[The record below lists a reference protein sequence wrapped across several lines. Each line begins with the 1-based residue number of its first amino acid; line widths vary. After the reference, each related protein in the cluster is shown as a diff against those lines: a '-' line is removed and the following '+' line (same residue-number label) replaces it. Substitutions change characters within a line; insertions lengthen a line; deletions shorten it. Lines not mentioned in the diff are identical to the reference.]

1 MSLMQRKGISRLAG
15 FVSVVLSCIVF
26 PLGVGELALRILKFP
41 SPIASGWGWEQS
53 PRRALSPPE
62 DTGHNELG
70 LRGTSFS
77 YGPDDIV
84 VLLLGDSQV
93 EVATSPP
100 ELMPER
106 LLEAHLARAHLPRS
120 VKVFSLASSGWGND
134 QQLVALQ
141 RYFQS
146 YRADLVLVWST
157 PSNDLWENA
166 FPDRSDTAEAGH
178 LKPTFLLDGT
188 ELKGP
193 FFTGP
198 VFLSESRVME
208 LVLRA
213 RLRLLGRT
221 KEQYLLDQ
229 WLERLP
235 RVDRRPQE
243 GQAAHCSS
251 YPTIDQEQFFRN
263 IFALPPEGVVVRTS
277 EDVEHSR
284 SSFSPYI
291 APRSDRDMY
300 LIRITRMLLARIR
313 ELTTQHGAAFRYI
326 YTLRNEFDAVAAQS
340 LQCVETTTG
349 KQFAAQWRIFELV
362 QSLVNQEDLLVLPV
376 LGGEEISV
384 SPTDRHLSDYA
395 NDRAMASLANE
406 LVQQHLIDGTTVAKH
421 SGGSQT
427 RSAHQ

>member
-1 MSLMQRKGISRLAG
+1 MQRQGIRRAFG
-15 FVSVVLSCIVF
+15 FVFIVLGCIVL
-26 PLGVGELALRILKFP
+26 PLGAGEVTLRIVKYP

-53 PRRALSPPE
+53 PRRAFSSPD

-70 LRGTSFS
+70 LRGAPFS

-93 EVATSPP
+93 EVATSRP

-106 LLEAHLARAHLPRS
+106 LLEAHLAKAHLPRS

-141 RYFQS
+141 RYFQA
-146 YRADLVLVWST
+146 YRADLVLIWST

-178 LKPTFLLDGT
+178 LKPTFFLDGT

-193 FFTGP
+193 FFNGP

-213 RLRLLGRT
+213 GLRLAGRT

-235 RVDRRPQE
+235 TADRPEEGRAPQ
-243 GQAAHCSS
+243 CSS
-251 YPTIDQEQFFRN
+251 YPTIGQDDFFRN
-263 IFALPPEGVVVRTS
+263 IFALPAEGVVVRTS

-284 SSFSPYI
+284 SSFAPYI
-291 APRSDRDMY
+291 APRSERDLY
-300 LIRITRMLLARIR
+300 LIEITRTLLARMR
-313 ELTTQHGAAFRYI
+313 ELTAQHGAAFRYI
-326 YTLRNEFDAVAAQS
+326 YTVRNEFDAVAVQR
-340 LQCVETTTG
+340 LQCVETTAG
-349 KQFAAQWRIFELV
+349 KQFPAHWGIFELV
-362 QSLVNQEDLLVLPV
+362 RTLVNEDDLLVLPV

-395 NDRAMASLANE
+395 NDRAMARLASE
-406 LVQQHLIDGTTVAKH
+406 LVQRHLVDGTTVGK
-421 SGGSQT
+421 T
-427 RSAHQ
+427 F